1 MFSLRLDAAMRWS
14 HHECCYSTSNSGHG
28 LDEQASFNFDLDDS
42 EDGKVYCGKCKKIIE
57 DGAI

>member
-1 MFSLRLDAAMRWS
+1 MRWS